1 MHSKNMLVFFLKY
14 IEVERGYSA
23 NTLRSYGDD
32 VRQFMAFAGLDP
44 ESSDLS
50 SITHRH
56 IRAWISSLIS
66 QGVSPRSVNRKL
78 SSLRSFFKFLIR
90 EGVVKNNPLSK
101 VVAPKLSKRLPEF
114 VPESD
119 MAKLDPE
126 ILFSNSYEGQR
137 DLLIVSLFY
146 YTGMRLSELVG
157 LTVDS
162 VDLASDS
169 IRVIGKG
176 HKERLVPIHPDLK
189 PLIGQY
195 LEKRG
200 EVNINSSTVFFLTV
214 KGEPVYQKLVY
225 RIVKHYLSMI
235 TPLQKRSPHVL
246 RHTFATHLLNQ
257 GADINAIKELL
268 GHANLSAT
276 QVYTHSTFEKLKRN
290 YNQAHP
296 RA

>member
-1 MHSKNMLVFFLKY
+1 MLVFFLKY